1 MSSNQEYLQGLLM
14 RALESRF
21 GIILTIRGSEA
32 DQRQSALNALLSA
45 RRALQ
50 ADEPNMLNLRI
61 KPHPTNPNQI
71 IIQKLLEP

>member
-1 MSSNQEYLQGLLM
+1 MSQSEYLQGLLT

-21 GIILTIRGSEA
+21 GIILTFRGSEA
-32 DQRQSALNALLSA
+32 DQRQAALNALLSA

-50 ADEPNMLNLRI
+50 PDEPAMLNLRI